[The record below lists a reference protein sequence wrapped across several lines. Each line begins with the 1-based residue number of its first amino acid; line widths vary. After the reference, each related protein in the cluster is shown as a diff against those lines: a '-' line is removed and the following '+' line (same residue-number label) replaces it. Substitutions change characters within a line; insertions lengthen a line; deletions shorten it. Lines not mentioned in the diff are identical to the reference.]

1 MLGAVAGSFIPRP
14 DGQTSARSLPGR
26 LRIALTHRPLP
37 NGETAP
43 PALFDALAE
52 LGHDVTLVRGAGEDW
67 SRFDVLWINGNP
79 AWHPV
84 LCSQIEGLR
93 RQGLRCPF
101 VLAWL
106 SEPLPLPKGA
116 PFPRQR
122 LSLREIAKILLR
134 DARATDPYTNTRV
147 LRRLHARRLFDMLV
161 VSTPSR
167 QAFLAERGIRAEMVP
182 LGYYPSYGRDL
193 GLARDID
200 VLFLGDPRVPRRRR
214 LLARLAKRGLRV
226 ERAGS
231 WFSGEAW
238 GERRTR
244 LLNRARILLN
254 LQRFPGEL
262 AGLRMILGMANKA
275 LVVSEP
281 IFMPGPYVE
290 GTHWIASDL
299 ERMPEVIAACLADP
313 QRRQVIVDAAFELV
327 TQQLTLTRSAA
338 RIVDL
343 AVAAKPGLGH
353 GDNPA
358 QEVSR

>member
-1 MLGAVAGSFIPRP
+1 MLGGVDGALIPGPDAQPFPRSF
-14 DGQTSARSLPGR
+14 TGR

-37 NGETAP
+37 NGERRP
-43 PALFDALAE
+43 PALFDALGD
-52 LGHDVTLVRGAGEDW
+52 LGHDVTLVRGARDDW
-67 SRFDVLWINGNP
+67 SRFDLLWINHNP

-84 LCSQIEGLR
+84 LCRQIERLR
-93 RQGLRCPF
+93 RQGLPGPF
-101 VLAWL
+101 VLVWL
-106 SEPLPLPKGA
+106 SEPLPLPMGA

-134 DARATDPYTNTRV
+134 DARATDPYTNARV
-147 LRRLHARRLFDMLV
+147 LQRLHARRLFDLLV

-200 VLFLGDPRVPRRRR
+200 VLFLGDLRVPRRRR

-244 LLNRARILLN
+244 LLNRTRILLN

-262 AGLRMILGMANKA
+262 AGLRMLLGMANKA

-290 GTHWIASDL
+290 GTHWIASEL
-299 ERMPEVIAACLADP
+299 ERIPEVIAGCLADP
-313 QRRQVIVDAAFELV
+313 QRCQAIVDAAFALV
-327 TQQLTLTRSAA
+327 TQHLTLTRSAA

-343 AVAAKPGLGH
+343 VAAARPGLGH
-353 GDNPA
+353 GEGPA
-358 QEVSR
+358 KEMSR

>member
-1 MLGAVAGSFIPRP
+1 MLGSVDGAVTPGP
-14 DGQTSARSLPGR
+14 DAQPFARSFAGR
-26 LRIALTHRPLP
+26 LRIALTHLPLP
-37 NGETAP
+37 NGETSP
-43 PALFDALAE
+43 PALFDALGD
-52 LGHDVTLVRGAGEDW
+52 LGHDVTLVRGARDDW
-67 SRFDVLWINGNP
+67 SCFDLLWINGNP

-84 LCSQIEGLR
+84 LCRQIERLR
-93 RQGLRCPF
+93 RPGLPGPF
-101 VLAWL
+101 VLVWL

-122 LSLREIAKILLR
+122 LSLREVAKILLR
-134 DARATDPYTNTRV
+134 DARATDPYTNARV
-147 LRRLHARRLFDMLV
+147 IQDLHARRLFDLLV

-167 QAFLAERGIRAEMVP
+167 QAFLAERGLRAEMVP

-200 VLFLGDPRVPRRRR
+200 VLFLGDLRVPRRRR
-214 LLARLAKRGLRV
+214 LLARLARRGLRV

-244 LLNRARILLN
+244 LLNRTRILLN

-262 AGLRMILGMANKA
+262 AGLRMLLGMANKA

-290 GTHWIASDL
+290 GTHWIASEL
-299 ERMPEVIAACLADP
+299 ERMPEVIAGCLADP
-313 QRRQVIVDAAFELV
+313 RRCQAIVDAAFALV
-327 TQQLTLTRSAA
+327 TQDLTLTRAAA

-343 AVAAKPGLGH
+343 VAAARPGLGH
-353 GDNPA
+353 A
-358 QEVSR
+358 QESSP